1 MSVVLGINSYHAG
14 AAAAIL
20 VDGEIVLAIAEER
33 LNRRKYYAGFPA
45 LAIKK
50 CLESAAV
57 MPSQIDYLALGRD
70 SSANLGKKI
79 AYVAAHPLLIGNL
92 LKIRRSRS
100 KLDSLRGEVAEALS
114 TTESELRFKQV
125 NVEHHLAHTASAF
138 FLSGYDEATGVTV
151 DGSGDFVTCMI
162 SACRGREVRP
172 IHRIY
177 VPDSLGSLYTMI
189 CQFIGYVKYGDEGKV
204 MGLAP
209 LGRDRYGDVFR
220 EMIDFRDGQ
229 LRLNPAYFLPFG
241 SDQGMT
247 ISADGQMALR
257 RHYSDR
263 MVAHF
268 GAPRKPDAEITERDQ
283 DLAFGL
289 QKRFEEIYFDLL
301 NYAHRIASCE
311 RLVLA
316 GGCALNSVANGKIF
330 DRTPFHSV
338 WIQPAAGDEGLALGA
353 ALQLTHSILREGV
366 NRELPSAYLGCEYP
380 DTEVRQVLD
389 EHGLTYRRLE
399 REELL
404 EMTAQKIAEGNVV
417 GWFQGR
423 SEWGP
428 RALCNR
434 SILCHPGYPGMKDIL
449 NARIKRR
456 EAFRPFAPVVK
467 EERQAEIFECGYP
480 SPYMLHVYKIR
491 PAWRKRLSA
500 VNHVDD
506 TGRLQTLSRA
516 QNPLAYDLISAF
528 ELRTGIPVLLNTSF
542 NENEPVVER
551 PREAIECFLRTKMD
565 VLAIGSFLCAKQ

>member
-14 AAAAIL
+14 ASAAIL

-33 LNRRKYYAGFPA
+33 LNRRKYYAGFPT
-45 LAIKK
+45 LAVKK
-50 CLESAAV
+50 CMEAAGITAD
-57 MPSQIDYLALGRD
+57 QIDYLALGRD
-70 SSANLGKKI
+70 SRANLSKKL
-79 AYVAAHPLLIGNL
+79 AYVATHPLLVGNL

-100 KLDSLRGEVAEALS
+100 KLHSVQDELASALGTTRGKFRL
-114 TTESELRFKQV
+114 KQV

-138 FLSGYDEATGVTV
+138 FLSGYEQATGVTV

-162 SACRGREVRP
+162 SACKGREILP
-172 IHRIY
+172 QHRIY

-189 CQFIGYVKYGDEGKV
+189 CQFIGYTKYGDEGKV

-209 LGRDRYGDVFR
+209 LGTDRYEDTFR
-220 EMIDFRDGQ
+220 EMIEFRNGHI
-229 LRLNPAYFLPFG
+229 RLNPRYFLPLG

-247 ISADGQMALR
+247 ISSDGEMAVR
-257 RHYSDR
+257 RHYSDQ
-263 MVAHF
+263 VVSQF
-268 GAPRKPDAEITERDQ
+268 GAPRKPEAEITQRDR

-289 QKRFEEIYFDLL
+289 QQRFEEIYFQLL
-301 NYAHRIASCE
+301 SYAHGIAPSD

-316 GGCALNSVANGKIF
+316 GGCALNSVANGKVF
-330 DRTPFHSV
+330 DRTPFRST

-353 ALQLTHSILREGV
+353 ALYVTHSMLDEGV
-366 NRELPSAYLGCEYP
+366 NRPLSSVYLGAEYT
-380 DTEVRQVLD
+380 DDQIRQALD
-389 EHGLTYRRLE
+389 AQALSYRRVE

-404 EMTAQKIAEGNVV
+404 ESTAKKIAEGNVV

-467 EERQAEIFECGYP
+467 EERQPEIFECGFP
-480 SPYMLHVYKIR
+480 SPYMLHVYKIKSE
-491 PAWRKRLSA
+491 WRQRLSA

-506 TGRLQTLSRA
+506 TGRLQTLNRE

-528 ELRTGIPVLLNTSF
+528 ERRTGLPVLLNTSF
-542 NENEPVVER
+542 NENEPIVEH
-551 PREAIECFLRTKMD
+551 PCEAVECFVRTKMD
-565 VLAIGSFLCAKQ
+565 VLAIGSFFCCK